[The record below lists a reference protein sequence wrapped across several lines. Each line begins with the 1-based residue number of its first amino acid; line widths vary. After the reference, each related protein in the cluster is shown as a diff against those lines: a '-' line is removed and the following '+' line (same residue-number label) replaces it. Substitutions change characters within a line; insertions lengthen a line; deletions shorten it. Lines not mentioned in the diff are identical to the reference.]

1 MSSHT
6 HLRSRFGPISF
17 SFVAV
22 ALLILMVGCGGGGG
36 GGGNNNPSTSVSVV
50 IFPGTATVPVNGT
63 VVFSATVYNAT
74 NTAVNWAAT
83 GGATFLANV
92 MTAPATPGPVT
103 VTATSQSDSSK
114 MATVLVTVTAAQP
127 VSVSPSAVALPA
139 KGTQQFTA
147 ASGGQAVVWGLPA
160 PPVGVDFGSID
171 QNGLY
176 TAPVVPPP
184 GGTVTISAVTASNG
198 AGVANVTIVF
208 SDASLSGQYAF
219 AYSGLDT
226 AGFLAVAGSMTFDGL
241 GNIANGGVEDVN
253 SGNGVVTNAITG
265 GTYQVGPDGRTIV
278 TFNTTQATVTFQV
291 TVVTQQHG
299 LLVRFDTV
307 ATGSGTLDLQN
318 KAELSVSSIA
328 NFYSF
333 AVSGID
339 TGGFSEA
346 IAGNF
351 FADGNGNFP
360 INNGIQDVNNA
371 GTVTQAD
378 TSLQGQVVTFDG
390 NSGRGLL
397 QFTSTTKSTLSFAF
411 YMVDRT
417 HLKLVETD
425 VTPILAGD
433 VFSAP
438 NSITLATLNGNVAFT
453 LGGSV
458 SKGAYAAGGIFDSNG
473 TGGVTRGVQ
482 DLNSNGSVESQTIAS
497 SGSTYS
503 VTPPNSNRILL
514 NISNGTTTFT
524 YGVYFNS
531 NGTAEM
537 IELDKSVSVAS
548 GLAYAQS
555 STAAPQ
561 GNYALNLT
569 GAVGTGEEDVNGSIA
584 SSGTF
589 AFTGFLDANNTGTI
603 FPNLQLSGSTST
615 APTPLGRGTITL
627 QTAAPSAASFALAYY
642 VVDNQTYLIVEI
654 DRQRVMLGTMA
665 RQF

>member
-1 MSSHT
+1 MSSRTPMH
-6 HLRSRFGPISF
+6 SRLLSSSLSF
-17 SFVAV
+17 FAV
-22 ALLILMVGCGGGGG
+22 ALLILMVGCGSGG

-50 IFPGTATVPVNGT
+50 IFPGTATVPIDGA

-74 NTAVNWAAT
+74 NTAVNWTAT
-83 GGATFLANV
+83 GGATFMANV

-114 MATVLVTVTAAQP
+114 KATITVTVTAAQP
-127 VSVSPSAVALPA
+127 VSISPSAVAVLA
-139 KGTQQFTA
+139 RATQHFTA

-160 PPVGVDFGSID
+160 PPPGVDFGSID

-176 TAPVVPPP
+176 TAPAVPPP
-184 GGTVTISAVTASNG
+184 GGTVTISAVTATNG

-219 AYSGLDT
+219 AYSGQDV
-226 AGFLAVAGSMTFDGL
+226 AGFLAVAGSITFDGL
-241 GNIANGGVEDVN
+241 GNVVSGGVEDVN
-253 SGNGVVTNAITG
+253 SGKGVVTNAITG
-265 GTYQVGPDGRTIV
+265 GTYDVGPDGRTIV
-278 TFNTTQATVTFQV
+278 TFTTSQATVTFQV
-291 TVVTQQHG
+291 TVISPQHG
-299 LLVRFDTV
+299 FLVRFDTV
-307 ATGSGTLDLQN
+307 ATGSGTIDLQN
-318 KAELSVSSIA
+318 KAEFAVSSIA

-333 AVSGID
+333 AVTGINSS
-339 TGGFSEA
+339 GFSEA

-360 INNGIQDVNNA
+360 AGNGIQDVNNA

-378 TSLQGQVVTFDG
+378 TSLQGQIVTFDN

-397 QFTSTTKSTLSFAF
+397 QFTSTTKNTLSFAF

-425 VTPILAGD
+425 AVPILAGD

-438 NSITLATLNGNVAFT
+438 NSITPATLNGNVAFT

-458 SKGAYAAGGIFDSNG
+458 SKGAFAGGGIFVSNG
-473 TGGVTRGVQ
+473 TGGVTKGVQ
-482 DLNSNGSVESQTIAS
+482 DLNLNGSIQTQTIAS
-497 SGSTYS
+497 TGSTYT
-503 VTPPNSNRILL
+503 VTPLNSNRILL
-514 NISNGTTTFT
+514 NIANGKTTFI

-531 NGTAEM
+531 DGSAEM
-537 IELDKSVSVAS
+537 IELDTNVTVAS
-548 GLAYAQS
+548 GLAFLQS

-569 GAVGTGEEDVNGSIA
+569 GAVGTGEEDVNGSMA
-584 SSGTF
+584 SSGTA
-589 AFTGFLDANNTGTI
+589 AFTGYLDANNTGTI

-615 APTPLGRGTITL
+615 TPTPLGRGTITL
-627 QTAAPSAASFALAYY
+627 QTAPPSPTSFALAYY
-642 VVDNQTYLIVEI
+642 VVDSQTFLVLEI
-654 DRQRVMLGTMA
+654 DSQRVMLGTMA

>member
-1 MSSHT
+1 MSSRAGMHSR
-6 HLRSRFGPISF
+6 LRPISL
-17 SFVAV
+17 SFLAV
-22 ALLILMVGCGGGGG
+22 ALLILMVGCGGGG

-50 IFPGTATVPVNGT
+50 IFPGTVTVPINGT

-83 GGATFLANV
+83 GGATFMGNV

-114 MATVLVTVTAAQP
+114 MATVAVTVTAAQP
-127 VSVSPSAVALPA
+127 VSVSPSAVAVPA
-139 KGTQQFTA
+139 RGMQQFTA
-147 ASGGQAVVWGLPA
+147 SSGGQAVVWGLPA
-160 PPVGVDFGSID
+160 PPLGVDFGSID

-176 TAPVVPPP
+176 TAPAVPPP
-184 GGTVTISAVTASNG
+184 GGTVTISAVTATNG

-219 AYSGLDT
+219 AYSGQDT

-241 GNIANGGVEDVN
+241 GNIVNGGVEDVN

-265 GTYQVGPDGRTIV
+265 GTYDVGPDGRAIV
-278 TFNTTQATVTFQV
+278 SFTTSLATVTFQV
-291 TVVTQQHG
+291 TVVSPHHG
-299 LLVRFDTV
+299 FLVRFDTV

-318 KAELSVSSIA
+318 KAEFSVSSIA

-333 AVSGID
+333 AFSGVNS
-339 TGGFSEA
+339 GSFPEA

-351 FADGNGNFP
+351 FADGNGIFP
-360 INNGIQDVNNA
+360 NGIQDVNNA

-378 TSLQGQVVTFDG
+378 TSLQGQVVTFDN

-397 QFTSTTKSTLSFAF
+397 QFTSTAKGTLSFAF

-425 VTPILAGD
+425 TVPILAGD

-438 NSITLATLNGNVAFT
+438 NSITLATLKGNFAFT

-458 SKGAYAAGGIFDSNG
+458 PRGAFAGGGIFVSNG
-473 TGGVTRGVQ
+473 TGGVTKGVQ
-482 DLNSNGSVESQTIAS
+482 DLNLNGSVETQTIAS
-497 SGSTYS
+497 TGSTYT
-503 VTPPNSNRILL
+503 VTPISSNRILL
-514 NISNGTTTFT
+514 NIANGKTTFI

-531 NGTAEM
+531 DGSAEM
-537 IELDKSVSVAS
+537 IELDTNVTVAS
-548 GLAYAQS
+548 GLAFSQS
-555 STAAPQ
+555 STAAAQ

-584 SSGTF
+584 SSG
-589 AFTGFLDANNTGTI
+589 AAAITGYLDANNTGSV

-627 QTAAPSAASFALAYY
+627 QTAAPSATTFALAYY
-642 VVDNQTYLIVEI
+642 VVDNQTFLIVEI
-654 DRQRVMLGTMA
+654 DGQRVMLGTMA